1 MRSATATGGRRRKLG
16 AMQNDMETPP
26 TLGAYLD
33 RVARSAWQAMLVM
46 GLASFALGLI
56 VLIWPGP
63 SLRVV
68 GVLFGVYL
76 LVSGVFQL
84 VAAFGDH
91 LSTAMRILAFIS
103 GALSIVLGLFC
114 FRGTLESIL
123 LLALW
128 IGIGWLFRGITQVM
142 AAAMDPTVPSRG
154 WQVFVGVVTF
164 LGGIV
169 LLAAPFDSIKVLA
182 IVVGI
187 WLMVVGIT
195 EFVTGIALRSHT
207 RRLSEREW
215 RSTGSGTRIEG

>member
-1 MRSATATGGRRRKLG
+1 
-16 AMQNDMETPP
+16 MQNDMETPP

-33 RVARSAWQAMLVM
+33 RVARSAWQAMLIM
-46 GLASFALGLI
+46 GIASFALGLI

-103 GALSIVLGLFC
+103 GALSIMLGLFC

-182 IVVGI
+182 VVVGI

-195 EFVTGIALRSHT
+195 EFVTGIALRRHT
-207 RRLSEREW
+207 RHLSEREW

>member
-1 MRSATATGGRRRKLG
+1 
-16 AMQNDMETPP
+16 MQNDMETPP

-46 GLASFALGLI
+46 GIASFALGLI

-84 VAAFGDH
+84 AAAFGDH

-103 GALSIVLGLFC
+103 GALSIMLGLFC

-195 EFVTGIALRSHT
+195 EFVTGIALRRHT
-207 RRLSEREW
+207 RHLSEREW
-215 RSTGSGTRIEG
+215 QSTESGTRIEG